1 MELYLKREL
10 AVVIKISSK
19 LHNHLKNINKKLC
32 LVVLLITQFVS
43 VKLIGQISLTSTTY
57 SQDFNTL
64 VNTGSSS
71 VLPSGWV
78 ILETGTNANT
88 SYTAGTGSSNSGD
101 SYSFGSSAS
110 SDRAL
115 GGQLSGSLTPIF
127 GSSLINNSGG
137 VVSGLVINYTGEQW
151 RLGATARNDR
161 LDFQYSLDA
170 TSLNTG
176 TWIDFNALDF
186 VAPISTG
193 TIGAMDGN
201 ATANK
206 VAISSAITSLS
217 MSNGSTIWIRWTDFN
232 ASGSDDGLGV
242 DDFSISIISASP
254 ALIATPTSI
263 TGLSYI
269 SGNGP
274 SAAQSYTLDGSNLT
288 GDITITA
295 PADFE
300 VSKLSATNG
309 FLNSVDVSP
318 SSGLINQLIYV
329 RLKAGLLQ
337 NTYSGNIS
345 HAGGGLTSTPSVGVS
360 GIISD
365 FPSISV
371 NDVTQAEGNFGTSV
385 FSFTVSL
392 SSPAP
397 AGGVSFDITSVN
409 GIATDP
415 SDFTAKTLTS
425 QLIAEGSSTYTFDI
439 LVNGDTDVES
449 TEGFNVTISNVT
461 NANIVDAS
469 GVGTIT
475 NDDAVI
481 TKISAIQGS
490 GVTTPLTGTTHTVDA
505 VVTGTYQLPTGSGQ
519 IRGFFLQEETVDMD
533 TDPNTSEG
541 LFVFCNACTTA
552 VSEGQK
558 VRVTGAV
565 SEFNTVTQI
574 SSTSI
579 GILNAGNNLA
589 QLTPAT
595 IDLPIVGDINTY
607 YEKIESM
614 LVSFSDNLT
623 VSEYFELS
631 RYGQLELFE
640 GGRPRQFSEANTP
653 SVGGYANH
661 LDNLNRRKV
670 IIDDNNNLENRSIT
684 LPDGQQFEF
693 FPVAN
698 GGFSQGTQGVD
709 FIRGGDVLSN
719 LKGVLHWSWAG
730 VTGSD
735 AWRIRPLTA
744 YPASFTV
751 ANPRPATA
759 PAVGGTIKAASVNML
774 NYFTTIDNTSS
785 TSSGPCGPGGTLD
798 CRGADSNA
806 ELIRQRDRATTALCG
821 LNAHV
826 YALGEIEN
834 TNLNALN
841 DIVSSLN
848 ATCGSSNPFA
858 FVTTAGTSI
867 GTDAIRVAI
876 LYRTNS
882 LSPVGSALI
891 DNDAVHSRPPLAQT
905 FEVIDAANASF
916 GQKFTVVANHFKSK
930 GSGGATG
937 PDLDANDGQGAYNAT
952 RTAQAT
958 RLISWVNSTV
968 IPAAGDPD
976 VLLLGDFNSYAKEDP
991 ITTITNAGYTDL
1003 ETSLLGANAYSYVFD
1018 AQIGHLDYALSSSS
1032 LTPQITGIESWH
1044 INADESPLF
1053 DYNDDV
1059 KDIGESAFEEKPN
1072 GASLTPARTLYKAG
1086 TPYRASDHDPVLV
1099 GINLIGTP
1107 CVLAR
1112 TISNTN
1118 YTDLQVIQAK
1128 NTIETLSGSPIIIAG
1143 TANVTFD
1150 AQKSITLNPGFE
1162 TQPNAVFKTQLV
1174 GCN

>member
-1 MELYLKREL
+1 MKAIKQILIFLVFFAASNVSQSQQLLTWNTFGNLGTETTEASTSNDPNIL
-10 AVVIKISSK
+10 AS
-19 LHNHLKNINKKLC
+19 
-32 LVVLLITQFVS
+32 
-43 VKLIGQISLTSTTY
+43 SLTQGTITPASNGNRFGG
-57 SQDFNTL
+57 SGWFNTG
-64 VNTGSSS
+64 N
-71 VLPSGWV
+71 
-78 ILETGTNANT
+78 
-88 SYTAGTGSSNSGD
+88 TAGGSTLSEAISGNDYIQFIVTPNSGF
-101 SYSFGSSAS
+101 SFTPSSFTFIWDRSGTGPQNVTLRS
-110 SDRAL
+110 SFDGFTSDL
-115 GGQLSGSLTPIF
+115 GTLT
-127 GSSLINNSGG
+127 GL
-137 VVSGLVINYTGEQW
+137 VSG
-151 RLGATARNDR
+151 
-161 LDFQYSLDA
+161 
-170 TSLNTG
+170 
-176 TWIDFNALDF
+176 
-186 VAPISTG
+186 
-193 TIGAMDGN
+193 GN
-201 ATANK
+201 ATTTTRTIT
-206 VAISSAITSLS
+206 ISGLSNITSAITFRLYGYGGTATGGTGGFDCASSLNNVIL
-217 MSNGSTIWIRWTDFN
+217 NGTTATAGPTLS
-232 ASGSDDGLGV
+232 
-242 DDFSISIISASP
+242 
-254 ALIATPTSI
+254 ATPNSI

-269 SGNGP
+269 TGNGP
-274 SAAQSYTLDGSNLT
+274 SVAQSYTLNGSNLT
-288 GDITITA
+288 SDITITA
-295 PADFE
+295 PTDFE
-300 VSKLSATNG
+300 VSKLSPTNG
-309 FLNSVDVSP
+309 FFNSVDISP
-318 SSGLINQLIYV
+318 SSGQLNQLIYV
-329 RLKAGLLQ
+329 RLKAGLSQ
-337 NTYSGNIS
+337 NSYSGNITHS
-345 HAGGGLTSTPSVGVS
+345 GGGLSGTPSVGVS
-360 GIISD
+360 GVVST
-365 FPSISV
+365 FPSVSI
-371 NDVTQAEGNFGTSV
+371 NDVTLSEGNTGTSV

-397 AGGVSFDITSVN
+397 AGGVNFDITSVN
-409 GIATDP
+409 GTATDP

-425 QLIAEGSSTYTFDI
+425 QLIAEGSSTYTFEI
-439 LVNGDTDVES
+439 LVNGDTDLES
-449 TEGFNVTISNVT
+449 TESFDVTISNVI
-461 NANIVDAS
+461 NATIVDAT

-490 GVTTPLTGTTHTVDA
+490 GATTPLTGTTHTVDA
-505 VVTGTYQLPTGSGQ
+505 VVTGTYQLPAGSGQ
-519 IRGFFLQEETVDMD
+519 IRGFFLQEETADMD
-533 TDPNTSEG
+533 ADPNTSEG
-541 LFVFCNACTTA
+541 LFVFCSACTTP
-552 VSEGQK
+552 VLEGQK

-574 SSTSI
+574 TSSAVV
-579 GILNAGNNLA
+579 ILNSGNNLSE
-589 QLTPAT
+589 LTPAT

-653 SVGGYANH
+653 SISGYATH
-661 LDNLNRRKV
+661 LDNLNRRRV
-670 IIDDNNNLENRSIT
+670 ILDDNNNLENRSIGLT
-684 LPDGQQFEF
+684 DGQQFEF
-693 FPVAN
+693 FPVVN
-698 GGFSQGTQGVD
+698 GGFSQGTQGLD
-709 FIRGGDVLSN
+709 FFRGGDIVNN

-730 VTGSD
+730 VTGTD

-744 YPASFTV
+744 YPTSFTV

-785 TSSGPCGPGGTLD
+785 SSSGPCGPDGTLD

-806 ELIRQRDRATTALCG
+806 ELIRQRDKATTALCG
-821 LNAHV
+821 LNADV

-858 FVTTAGTSI
+858 YVTTGGNSI

-876 LYRTNS
+876 LYRTNT

-905 FEVIDAANASF
+905 FEVIDATNASF

-930 GSGGATG
+930 SSSGASGA
-937 PDLDANDGQGAYNAT
+937 DLDAIDGQGAYNAT

-958 RLISWVNSTV
+958 RLISWVNTTV

-976 VLLLGDFNSYAKEDP
+976 VLLMGDFNSYAKEDP

-1044 INADESPLF
+1044 INADESTLF

-1059 KDIGESAFEEKPN
+1059 KDTGEAAFEEKPN
-1072 GASLTPARTLYKAG
+1072 GASLTPARTLYQAG

-1099 GINLIGTP
+1099 GINLGGTP
-1107 CVLAR
+1107 CVLAK
-1112 TISNTN
+1112 TISNTT

-1128 NTIETLSGSPIIIAG
+1128 NTIETLSGLPVIIAG
-1143 TANVTFD
+1143 TANITFD

-1162 TQPNAVFKTQLV
+1162 TQPNAVFKTQLI